1 MKTWFEWMDRCY
13 APPVEEALGTQ
24 QEAARLKEKVF
35 AQLHSRPAPAAAPAA
50 QPARPR
56 RLRRMAV
63 LAAAAAMACCVGAGA
78 MAAAGGKACLGSF
91 LARPHTAR
99 PQALACRARGWPSP
113 PPITAAR

>member
-78 MAAAGGKACLGSF
+78 MAAAGCAPASRCMSIF
-91 LARPHTAR
+91 LPVLMMVRR
-99 PQALACRARGWPSP
+99 FLFRAAV
-113 PPITAAR
+113 ITA

>member
-50 QPARPR
+50 DTRAEAAPRANTSPARPR
-56 RLRRMAV
+56 R
-63 LAAAAAMACCVGAGA
+63 
-78 MAAAGGKACLGSF
+78 
-91 LARPHTAR
+91 
-99 PQALACRARGWPSP
+99 
-113 PPITAAR
+113 

>member
-50 QPARPR
+50 QPA
-56 RLRRMAV
+56 LS
-63 LAAAAAMACCVGAGA
+63 LI
-78 MAAAGGKACLGSF
+78 
-91 LARPHTAR
+91 H
-99 PQALACRARGWPSP
+99 
-113 PPITAAR
+113 I